1 MTVSAVLFDV
11 DGTLVDSN
19 FLHVDAW
26 QRAFDECGVHVDAW
40 RIHRAIGQDSARLL
54 QSLVGERD
62 DDWVGRAKE
71 LHSRNYR
78 AMASRLAA
86 FEGAADLLRALRDAG
101 VRTVLATSA
110 PEDELELL
118 LEALDAGDAV
128 TATTSADDVDDAK
141 PDPGILQVALDRVG
155 AAADEALMI
164 GDAVWDARAAQRA
177 GVRSIG
183 LRSGGSGAEEL
194 IEAGAALVFDDPA
207 DLLRRRDEWLR
218 SS

>member
-1 MTVSAVLFDV
+1 MTISVVLFDV

-19 FLHVDAW
+19 YLHVDAW

-54 QSLVGERD
+54 RSLVGERD
-62 DDWVGRAKE
+62 DEWIARAKD

-78 AMASRLAA
+78 DLAHRLVA
-86 FEGAADLLRALRDAG
+86 FGGAGDLLRSLHRDG

-110 PEDELELL
+110 PQDELRLL
-118 LEALDAGDAV
+118 LDALDASDAV
-128 TATTSADDVDDAK
+128 TATTSADDVEEAK
-141 PDPGILQVALDRVG
+141 PDPGILQVALDRAG
-155 AAADEALMI
+155 AMANEAIMI
-164 GDAVWDARAAQRA
+164 GDAVWDARAAKRA

-183 LRSGGSGAEEL
+183 VRSGGSGTDEL
-194 IEAGAALVFDDPA
+194 LQAGASQVYDDPS
-207 DLLRRRDEWLR
+207 DLLGRRSDWLR

>member
-1 MTVSAVLFDV
+1 MTVSVVLFDV

-19 FLHVDAW
+19 YLHVDAW
-26 QRAFDECGVHVDAW
+26 QRAFDESGVHVDAW

-54 QSLVGERD
+54 QSLVGDRS
-62 DDWVGRAKE
+62 DDWNARAKE

-78 AMASRLAA
+78 ELAPRLAA
-86 FEGAADLLRALRDAG
+86 FEGAGDLLRALHDRG

-118 LEALDAGDAV
+118 LAALEADDAV

-141 PDPGILQVALDRVG
+141 PDPGILQVALDRVDAG
-155 AAADEALMI
+155 PEEAVMI
-164 GDAVWDARAAQRA
+164 GDAVWDARAAGRA

-183 LRSGGSGAEEL
+183 VRSGGSGPEEL
-194 IEAGAALVFDDPA
+194 TEAGAERVYDDPA
-207 DLLRRRDEWLR
+207 DLLRHLDDWL
-218 SS
+218 

>member
-1 MTVSAVLFDV
+1 
-11 DGTLVDSN
+11 
-19 FLHVDAW
+19 
-26 QRAFDECGVHVDAW
+26 VDAW

-54 QSLVGERD
+54 HSLVGERD
-62 DDWVGRAKE
+62 DDWADRAKE
-71 LHSRNYR
+71 LHARYYR
-78 AMASRLAA
+78 DMASRLAA

-101 VRTVLATSA
+101 IRTVLATSA
-110 PEDELELL
+110 PEDELDLL

-141 PDPGILQVALDRVG
+141 PDPGILQVALDRVD
-155 AAADEALMI
+155 ASADEALMI
-164 GDAVWDARAAQRA
+164 GDAVWDARAARRA
-177 GVRSIG
+177 GVRSVG
-183 LRSGGSGAEEL
+183 VRSGGSGAEEL